1 MLTRAEIPGLIVAAL
16 LVSVGIFLSA
26 WHWRG
31 WKRIEHDLEEG
42 TEAHWSQVRRRIQ
55 VAWMISLAGVLLCLG
70 DTVLP
75 ILQRGGHLSKVKMAA
90 WWTVDVILLL
100 FVAVWI
106 ALLAI
111 GDMAVSRSRAR
122 VQQLRIKQQQ
132 RELHVEI
139 ERYRELH
146 GDGDAS

>member
-16 LVSVGIFLSA
+16 LVSFGLFLTV

-31 WKRIEHDLEEG
+31 WKRIEHDPEEG
-42 TEAHWSQVRRRIQ
+42 TEFRWSQVRRRIQ
-55 VAWMISLAGVLLCLG
+55 VALMISLVGVLLCLG

-75 ILQRGGHLSKVKMAA
+75 ILQRAGVLSEIRMAA

-111 GDMAVSRSRAR
+111 GDMAVTASRAR
-122 VQQLRIKQQQ
+122 VEQLRIKQQQ
-132 RELHVEI
+132 RELAVEI

-146 GDGDAS
+146 GDGDAP

>member
-1 MLTRAEIPGLIVAAL
+1 MLTRAEIPGLFVAAL
-16 LVSVGIFLSA
+16 LVSFGLFLTV
-26 WHWRG
+26 WQWRG
-31 WKRIEHDLEEG
+31 WKRIENDLEEG
-42 TEAHWSQVRRRIQ
+42 TEFRWSQVRRRIQ
-55 VAWMISLAGVLLCLG
+55 VALMIGLVGVLLCLG

-75 ILQRGGHLSKVKMAA
+75 IMQRAGSMTKERMAV

-100 FVAVWI
+100 FVAAWI

-111 GDMAVSRSRAR
+111 GDMAVTASRAR
-122 VQQLRIKQQQ
+122 VEQLRIKQQQ
-132 RELHVEI
+132 RELAVEI

>member
-16 LVSVGIFLSA
+16 LVSVGILLTL

-31 WKRIEHDLEEG
+31 WKRIEHDPELG

-55 VAWMISLAGVLLCLG
+55 VALLISLVGVLLCLG
-70 DTVLP
+70 DAVLP
-75 ILQRGGHLSKVKMAA
+75 ILQRVGSMSEVRMAA
-90 WWTVDVILLL
+90 WWTADMILLL
-100 FVAVWI
+100 FVAAWI

-111 GDMAVSRSRAR
+111 GDMAVSASRAR
-122 VQQLRIKQQQ
+122 VEQLRIKQQQ

-146 GDGDAS
+146 GDSAP

>member
-1 MLTRAEIPGLIVAAL
+1 MLTRAEIPGLIVAAI
-16 LVSVGIFLSA
+16 LVSVGIFLTV

-31 WKRIEHDLEEG
+31 WKRIEHDLELG

-55 VAWMISLAGVLLCLG
+55 VALMISLTGVLLCLG

-75 ILQRGGHLSKVKMAA
+75 LLERGGSMSKVRMAA
-90 WWTVDVILLL
+90 WWTADMILLL

-111 GDMAVSRSRAR
+111 GDLAVSTSRAR
-122 VQQLRIKQQQ
+122 VDQLRIKQQQ

-139 ERYRELH
+139 ERYRERH
-146 GDGDAS
+146 GD

>member
-1 MLTRAEIPGLIVAAL
+1 MLTRAEIPGLIVSAL
-16 LVSVGIFLSA
+16 LVSFGMFLTV

-31 WKRIEHDLEEG
+31 WKRIENDPEEG
-42 TEAHWSQVRRRIQ
+42 TEFRWSQVRRRIQ
-55 VAWMISLAGVLLCLG
+55 VALMISLVGVLLCIG
-70 DTVLP
+70 DTILP
-75 ILQRGGHLSKVKMAA
+75 IMQREGSMSKVQMAA

-111 GDMAVSRSRAR
+111 GDMAVSASRAR
-122 VQQLRIKQQQ
+122 VEQLRIKQQQ
-132 RELHVEI
+132 RELAVEI

-146 GDGDAS
+146 GDGDPS